1 MTLDT
6 TTLGGWIAAVLQLIA
21 GVLRLD
27 VDAFYAAVAHPRGL
41 VLAVAV
47 FMVAG
52 LSVGLGQSVVLFA
65 NRVPKRRFFIALC
78 GGALVGL
85 VAASLWALTIWLV
98 LRFILATPT
107 SLRAVTVVVAL
118 GVAPGILGIFLFL
131 PYLGVIFG
139 WVLRFWVFITILV
152 GVGVVAKLTFWPAL
166 LACVLGWLLLELLTR
181 FPLFD
186 LERLRAWVWRLTT
199 GRAQRY
205 EGDDLAAW
213 LAAQARATLT
223 AGDDPRRD
231 SRQDPGH
238 EA

>member
-6 TTLGGWIAAVLQLIA
+6 TTLGGWITAVLQLIG
-21 GVLRLD
+21 GVLRLN
-27 VDAFYAAVAHPRGL
+27 VDAFHAAVDHPRGL
-41 VLAVAV
+41 GLAVAV
-47 FMVAG
+47 FMAAG

-65 NRVPKRRFFIALC
+65 NRVPRRRFFFALC

-98 LRFILATPT
+98 LRFVLASPT
-107 SLRAVTVVVAL
+107 SLRAVIVVVAL

-139 WVLRFWVFITILV
+139 WVLRVWVFITILV
-152 GVGVVAKLTFWPAL
+152 GVGVVAELTFWPAL

-181 FPLFD
+181 LPLFD
-186 LERLRAWVWRLTT
+186 VARLRAWVWRLTT
-199 GRAQRY
+199 GRPQRY
-205 EGDDLAAW
+205 EGEDLAAW
-213 LAAQARATLT
+213 LATEAHAAL
-223 AGDDPRRD
+223 AASDDPRPN
-231 SRQDPGH
+231 SRRDPGN